1 MREVYV
7 VAAVRT
13 PIGKFGGVFK
23 DVSPVDLG
31 AHAMR
36 EALARAGVEGKALP
50 RGVRVEVACV
60 ALAE

>member
-36 EALARAGVEGKALP
+36 EAAMVLKAGQ
-50 RGVRVEVACV
+50 
-60 ALAE
+60 